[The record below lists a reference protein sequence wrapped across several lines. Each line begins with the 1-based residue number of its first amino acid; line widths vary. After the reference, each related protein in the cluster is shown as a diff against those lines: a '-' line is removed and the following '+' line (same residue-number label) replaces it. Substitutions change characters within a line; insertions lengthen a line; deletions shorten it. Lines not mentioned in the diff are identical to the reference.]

1 MLLCSRSNSIQLSL
15 LFFFVSFYF
24 FTNASWYLPGDEL
37 AMVKVAKKIVRTGHI
52 GLELDE
58 TAREPEDDLV
68 RGKRGYYYYKFG
80 LGQTLVEV
88 PFLFLHQVFFQP
100 LLFMTGAGNPV
111 TDYSMSERLFLL
123 LCPSLISALGC
134 IIIYRFAQLLGFSK
148 GTSLSLALIYGLGT
162 MAWPYS
168 KSLMSETT
176 LNVVIVGGVYAAV
189 GYKSTARRRWLILSG
204 TLMGFAFITKSVC
217 AVVFPM
223 LVGYLL
229 FSAPAR
235 RVLPDLVLCFGM
247 PVMVFVGIQG
257 WHNFIRYD
265 SFFEF
270 GYSFGWDHLGFSTP
284 ISVGLWGLL
293 LSPGKSLFLY
303 SPVILLGL
311 FSFRRF
317 LDTRKNEA
325 LLFLGIILAFIV
337 PHASWWA
344 WSGDRSWGPRF
355 LLPIIPYFIFPLGC
369 FIESWT
375 QRSKL
380 YRRLCI
386 SLAAFSIGIQILGV
400 AIDPQQFPRYRQ
412 RMLGEL
418 ADSHRMS
425 PRLLFLDL
433 SYVHFNPELSHIMG
447 NYWLLKHTLFSYDLW
462 SDPPW
467 KMIVNFG
474 LTDSRA
480 AEKEQIVP
488 FWWPVAFPVISSH
501 SLKWVI
507 PLAAFS
513 LLMVVFWG
521 LRIWEA
527 NRDARGP
534 RL

>member
-1 MLLCSRSNSIQLSL
+1 MKIWRRSNSIQLSL

-24 FTNASWYLPGDEL
+24 FTNAGWYQPGDEL

-68 RGKRGYYYYKFG
+68 RGKRGYYYYKYG
-80 LGQTLVEV
+80 LGQSLVEV
-88 PFLFLHQVFFQP
+88 PFVFLHQVFLQP
-100 LLFMTGAGNPV
+100 LLFMTGSANPV
-111 TDYSMSERLFLL
+111 TDYSMSELTFLL
-123 LCPSLISALGC
+123 LCQSLISALGC
-134 IIIYRFAQLLGFSK
+134 VFIYRFAQLLKFSK

-176 LNVVIVGGVYAAV
+176 LNVVVLGGVYAAV
-189 GYKSTARRRWLILSG
+189 GYKSTARSRWLVLSG

-217 AVVFPM
+217 AVVFPL
-223 LVGYLL
+223 LVAYLL
-229 FSAPAR
+229 LSAPSR
-235 RVLPDLVLCFGM
+235 RVLLDLVLCFGV
-247 PVMVFVGIQG
+247 PVMVFAGIQG

-284 ISVGLWGLL
+284 PSVGLWGLL

-317 LDTRKNEA
+317 LNTRKNEA

-355 LLPIIPYFIFPLGC
+355 LLPIIPYFIFPVGC

-386 SLAAFSIGIQILGV
+386 SLAAFSIGIQIIGV
-400 AIDPQQFPRYRQ
+400 TIDPQQFPRYRQ

-418 ADSHRMS
+418 SDSHGMS

-447 NYWLLKHTLFSYDLW
+447 NYWLLKHMLFSYDLW

-467 KMIVNFG
+467 KMIGNFG
-474 LTDSRA
+474 LTDSRS
-480 AEKEQIVP
+480 AEKEKIVP

-501 SLKWVI
+501 SLKWVM

-513 LLMVVFWG
+513 LLMAVSWG
-521 LRIWEA
+521 LMIWKA
-527 NRDARGP
+527 NRKERGP
-534 RL
+534 RF